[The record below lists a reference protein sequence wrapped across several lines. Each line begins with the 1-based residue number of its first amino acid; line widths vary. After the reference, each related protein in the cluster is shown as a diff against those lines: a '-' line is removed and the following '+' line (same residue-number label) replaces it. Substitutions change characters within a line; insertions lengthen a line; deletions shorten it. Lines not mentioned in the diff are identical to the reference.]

1 MGVDRRLLLAVT
13 DAATPPLLLAIARSL
28 AAALEILRSARCS
41 GSFTAKD
48 SETRHARRRWECLH
62 ARTHAHTGPPSPPG
76 SQVFSSSASRRCH
89 AAIAPTRLAASQR
102 APPSLRQ
109 NSSGASAVSLRRP
122 DRQRGGDD
130 STPTGWRAGR
140 TVCRDPGEQLRVEPG
155 GLLRSL
161 LPI

>member
-1 MGVDRRLLLAVT
+1 MGGGEGGGGRPPSAFSCDRCSDSTAAVSNSTPREDPEVGETFRLLHGK
-13 DAATPPLLLAIARSL
+13 R
-28 AAALEILRSARCS
+28 LEV
-41 GSFTAKD
+41 
-48 SETRHARRRWECLH
+48 RHTRRRWECLH
-62 ARTHAHTGPPSPPG
+62 THTPTHDPPPPG
-76 SQVFSSSASRRCH
+76 SQVFSGSASRRCH

-109 NSSGASAVSLRRP
+109 NSSGASAVSLRSP

-140 TVCRDPGEQLRVEPG
+140 TVCRDPGEQLREEPG
-155 GLLRSL
+155 GLLKNL